1 MPPPGNGENYNANCR
16 GRGKRGGV
24 SGTIEALP
32 LEPLAAYLARQ
43 LTGFRH
49 LRGARKFPGGQSN
62 PTYLLDAESGQYVLR
77 RKPPGQLLK
86 SAHAVDREYRVLAA
100 LAGTGTPVPRV
111 FHLCTDESVIGS
123 MFYVMEFVT
132 GHIYWDPMLPELGP
146 PARTRIYAEMGRILA
161 ALHSVDPVAVGLGD
175 YGRPGQYYERQIR
188 RWTEQYRATETERRE
203 DLERVM
209 DWLPGHVPS
218 DDGRVAIVHG
228 DFRLDNIVF
237 DGDGRALAI
246 LDWELSTLG
255 HPWADLA
262 YQCAQWHLPA
272 GVLRGLAGVDRAALG
287 IPTEEEYVAAYR
299 RRTGAPVIE
308 NWNFYLAVS
317 LFRLAAICQGVYKRA
332 LDGNASSSD
341 ALRFGKVTAEIGA
354 VAVRLLD

>member
-1 MPPPGNGENYNANCR
+1 MTGEEIDRLQPYFGHHLPQL
-16 GRGKRGGV
+16 GRVLK
-24 SGTIEALP
+24 
-32 LEPLAAYLARQ
+32 
-43 LTGFRH
+43 LT
-49 LRGARKFPGGQSN
+49 KFPGGQSN
-62 PTYLLDAESGQYVLR
+62 PTFLLEADSGKYVLR

-100 LAGTGTPVPRV
+100 LAGSGVPVPRV

-132 GHIYWDPMLPELGP
+132 GHIHWDPMLPELP
-146 PARTRIYAEMGRILA
+146 LPARTRIYVEMGRILA

-188 RWTEQYRATETERRE
+188 RWTEQYRASETESRE

-209 DWLPGHVPS
+209 RWLPGHVPP
-218 DDGRVAIVHG
+218 DDGRVAVVHG

-237 DGDGRALAI
+237 DGESRALAI

-299 RRTGAPVIE
+299 QRTGAPKIE

-341 ALRFGKVTAEIGA
+341 ALRFGKVTAEIAA
-354 VAVRLLD
+354 VAVGLLD

>member
-1 MPPPGNGENYNANCR
+1 MTGEEIHRLQPYLGHHLPQL
-16 GRGKRGGV
+16 GRV
-24 SGTIEALP
+24 
-32 LEPLAAYLARQ
+32 LE
-43 LTGFRH
+43 LT
-49 LRGARKFPGGQSN
+49 KFPGGQSN
-62 PTYLLDAESGQYVLR
+62 PTYLLVAESGQYVLR

-100 LAGTGTPVPRV
+100 LAGSGVPVPRV
-111 FHLCTDESVIGS
+111 FHLCTDESVIGT

-132 GHIYWDPMLPELGP
+132 GHIYWDPMLPELP
-146 PARTRIYAEMGRILA
+146 LPARTRIYAEMGRILA

-175 YGRPGQYYERQIR
+175 FGRPGQYYERQIR
-188 RWTEQYRATETERRE
+188 RWTEQYRASETKPRE

-209 DWLPGHVPS
+209 RWLPGHVPP
-218 DDGRVAIVHG
+218 DDGRVAVVHG

-237 DGDGRALAI
+237 DGEGRALAI

-299 RRTGAPVIE
+299 RRTGAPEIE

-354 VAVRLLD
+354 VAVELLD

>member
-1 MPPPGNGENYNANCR
+1 MTGEERLQPYFGHHLPQL
-16 GRGKRGGV
+16 GRV
-24 SGTIEALP
+24 LP
-32 LEPLAAYLARQ
+32 L
-43 LTGFRH
+43 T
-49 LRGARKFPGGQSN
+49 KFPGGQSN
-62 PTYLLDAESGQYVLR
+62 PTYLLVADSGQYVLR

-100 LAGTGTPVPRV
+100 LAGSGVPVPRV

-123 MFYVMEFVT
+123 MFYVMEFVA
-132 GHIYWDPMLPELGP
+132 GNIYWDPTLPDLDG

-209 DWLPGHVPS
+209 AWLPGHVPT
-218 DDGRVAIVHG
+218 DDGRVSIVHG

-237 DGDGRALAI
+237 DGEGRALAI

-272 GVLRGLAGVDRAALG
+272 GVLRGLAGVDRVALG
-287 IPTEEEYVAAYR
+287 IPTEEAYVAAYR
-299 RRTGAPVIE
+299 RRTGAPELE

-354 VAVRLLD
+354 VAVGLID

>member
-1 MPPPGNGENYNANCR
+1 MTGEDIDR
-16 GRGKRGGV
+16 
-24 SGTIEALP
+24 LQP
-32 LEPLAAYLARQ
+32 YLALHLPQ
-43 LTGFRH
+43 LGRV
-49 LRGARKFPGGQSN
+49 LKLEKFPGGQSN
-62 PTYLLDAESGQYVLR
+62 PTFLLGADSGTYVLR

-100 LAGTGTPVPRV
+100 LAGSGVPVPRV
-111 FHLCTDESVIGS
+111 LHLCTDESVIGS

-132 GHIYWDPMLPELGP
+132 GNIYWDPMLPELRL
-146 PARTRIYAEMGRILA
+146 PARTRIYTEMGRILA
-161 ALHSVDPVAVGLGD
+161 ALHSVAPVAVGLGD

-209 DWLPGHVPS
+209 AWLPGHVPS
-218 DDGRVAIVHG
+218 DDGRVSIVHG

-237 DGDGRALAI
+237 DGEGRALAI

-299 RRTGAPVIE
+299 RRTGAPEIE

-341 ALRFGKVTAEIGA
+341 ALRFGTVTAEIGA
-354 VAVRLLD
+354 VAVGLLD